1 MIKKTIFGSLAGL
14 LVMGFLFGGDAISY
28 TTSSLGWLRT
38 SVKNSVPV
46 SLQIERARDM
56 VQKIQ
61 PEVYRNRQL
70 IFREQVALERL
81 AKSISAI
88 EGKQLDEKKKILR
101 QKDDLGTGEQ
111 HIYYASHRYSK
122 EQVQTDLS
130 KRFARFKTRDEE
142 VSHLK
147 SQFAQQSKLLDAAQ
161 EKLDKMLASR
171 GQLMAEISKLEAQEK
186 MVAVSKSASEFSIDD
201 SQLARAMELVRD
213 IEARLE
219 VDQRMLNE
227 SVTFVEEIP
236 VDEGATAEDI
246 NDQIAQYFADE
257 TGVDFDTE
265 ALVAE
270 VEIDRDLVDAL

>member
-1 MIKKTIFGSLAGL
+1 MIKKTILGSLAGL
-14 LVMGFLFGGDAISY
+14 LAMGFLFGGDAISY
-28 TTSSLGWLRT
+28 TTSSLGWVRT

-61 PEVYRNRQL
+61 PEVYRNKQL
-70 IFREQVALERL
+70 IVREEVALERL
-81 AKSISAI
+81 ANRISAL
-88 EGKQLDEKKKILR
+88 EGKQMAEKKNILR
-101 QKDDLGTGEQ
+101 MKDDLGTGEQ

-142 VSHLK
+142 LSHLK
-147 SQFAQQSKLLDAAQ
+147 GQFAQQSKLLEAARG
-161 EKLDKMLASR
+161 KLDTMLSSR

-186 MVAVSKSASEFSIDD
+186 MVSVAKSASEFAIDD

-236 VDEGATAEDI
+236 VGDEATAEDI

-257 TGVDFDTE
+257 AGVNVE
-265 ALVAE
+265 AETLVAE
-270 VEIDRDLVDAL
+270 AEIDMELVDAL

>member
-1 MIKKTIFGSLAGL
+1 MIKKTILGSLAGL
-14 LVMGFLFGGDAISY
+14 LTMGFLFGGDAISY
-28 TTSSLGWLRT
+28 TTSSLGWVRT

-61 PEVYRNRQL
+61 PEVYRNKQL
-70 IFREQVALERL
+70 IVREEVALERL
-81 AKSISAI
+81 ANRISAL
-88 EGKQLDEKKKILR
+88 EGKQLAEKKNILR
-101 QKDDLGTGEQ
+101 MKDDLGTGEQ

-142 VSHLK
+142 LSHLK
-147 SQFAQQSKLLDAAQ
+147 GQFAQQSKLLEAARG
-161 EKLDKMLASR
+161 KLDKMLSSR

-186 MVAVSKSASEFSIDD
+186 MVSVAKSASEFAIDD
-201 SQLARAMELVRD
+201 SQLARAMDLVRD

-236 VDEGATAEDI
+236 VGDEATAEDI

-257 TGVDFDTE
+257 DGVNVE
-265 ALVAE
+265 AETYVAE
-270 VEIDRDLVDAL
+270 AEIDMELVDAL

>member
-61 PEVYRNRQL
+61 PEVYRNKQL
-70 IFREQVALERL
+70 IVREEVALERL
-81 AKSISAI
+81 ANRISAI
-88 EGKQLDEKKKILR
+88 EGKQLAEKKNLMR
-101 QKDDLGTGEQ
+101 MSGDLGTGDQ
-111 HIYYASHRYSK
+111 HIYYASHRYSR
-122 EQVQTDLS
+122 EQVKADLS

-142 VSHLK
+142 LSHLK
-147 SQFAQQSKLLDAAQ
+147 GQFAQQSKLLDAAR
-161 EKLDKMLASR
+161 EKLDKMLNSR

-186 MVAVSKSASEFSIDD
+186 MVSVAKSASEFSIDD

-219 VDQRMLNE
+219 VDQRMLDE

-236 VDEGATAEDI
+236 VDEEVTAEDI
-246 NDQIAQYFADE
+246 SDQIAQYFSE
-257 TGVDFDTE
+257 EKGNSGELE
-265 ALVAE
+265 ALVSDA
-270 VEIDRDLVDAL
+270 EIDIELADAF

>member
-1 MIKKTIFGSLAGL
+1 MIKKTILGSLAGL
-14 LVMGFLFGGDAISY
+14 LTMAFLFGGDAISY
-28 TTSSLGWLRT
+28 TTSSLGWVRT

-61 PEVYRNRQL
+61 PEVYRNKQL
-70 IFREQVALERL
+70 IVREEVALERL
-81 AKSISAI
+81 ANRISAL
-88 EGKQLDEKKKILR
+88 EGKQLAEKKNILR
-101 QKDDLGTGEQ
+101 MKDDLGTGEQ

-142 VSHLK
+142 LSHLK
-147 SQFAQQSKLLDAAQ
+147 GQFAQQSKLLEAARG
-161 EKLDKMLASR
+161 KLDKMLSSR

-186 MVAVSKSASEFSIDD
+186 MVSVAKSASEFAIDD
-201 SQLARAMELVRD
+201 SQLARAMDLVRD

-219 VDQRMLNE
+219 VDQRMLSE

-236 VDEGATAEDI
+236 VGDEATAEDI
-246 NDQIAQYFADE
+246 NDQIAQYFADDDGVNVEAE
-257 TGVDFDTE
+257 TY
-265 ALVAE
+265 VAE
-270 VEIDRDLVDAL
+270 AEIDIELVDAL